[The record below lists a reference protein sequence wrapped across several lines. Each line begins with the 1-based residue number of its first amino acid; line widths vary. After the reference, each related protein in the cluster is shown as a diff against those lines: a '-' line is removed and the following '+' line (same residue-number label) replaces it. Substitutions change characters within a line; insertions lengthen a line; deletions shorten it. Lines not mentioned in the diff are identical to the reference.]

1 MYCCTKIS
9 RFNDHFKDFAVRMQK
24 CAIRF
29 CRVGYA
35 ELHSEKVG
43 NKTFSDI

>member
-1 MYCCTKIS
+1 MYCYTTIL
-9 RFNDHFKDFAVRMQK
+9 RFNDHFRDGAIRIQK

-43 NKTFSDI
+43 SKTFSDI